1 MMYMT
6 SSTAEVMNGGLASVE
21 TGERSESVRSEG
33 GSSSWKAFSTER
45 RMKNVVIAEKGA
57 RRRVSTLARSAEWRR
72 TGGIVCGIVA
82 SESGAG
88 SGWEDC

>member
-6 SSTAEVMNGGLASVE
+6 SSTAEVMNGGLASVD
-21 TGERSESVRSEG
+21 TGERSERVMSEG

-57 RRRVSTLARSAEWRR
+57 RRRVSTLARSAELRR
-72 TGGIVCGIVA
+72 TGGIACGIVG

-88 SGWEDC
+88 SG

>member
-6 SSTAEVMNGGLASVE
+6 SSTAEVMNGGLESVD
-21 TGERSESVRSEG
+21 TGERSERVMSEG

-57 RRRVSTLARSAEWRR
+57 RRRVSTLVRSAELRR
-72 TGGIVCGIVA
+72 TGGIVCGAVT

-88 SGWEDC
+88 SGWEAY